1 MVDMLHALQEDLKR
15 DKQQAPWINTEYK
28 CHQMEKI
35 KTALLVALDAEEAER
50 QSMGADGKGWKTM
63 GKDGKG
69 WKTMNKVT
77 KYALD
82 AKEYMDI
89 TQALSTMRTQIE
101 ERMDPYIVNE
111 DFAYY
116 YLTAYALKV
125 LEGAQAVST
134 FEKKED
140 E

>member
-1 MVDMLHALQEDLKR
+1 
-15 DKQQAPWINTEYK
+15 
-28 CHQMEKI
+28 
-35 KTALLVALDAEEAER
+35 
-50 QSMGADGKGWKTM
+50 
-63 GKDGKG
+63 
-69 WKTMNKVT
+69 MNKVT

-89 TQALSTMRTQIE
+89 TQALSAMHTQIE
-101 ERMDPYIVNE
+101 ERMDPYVVNE

-125 LEGAQAVST
+125 LEEAQTVST